1 MKNWFSSFI
10 AIIITTLLHQ
20 SYAGEKIMTGSPAS
34 PPFSSTQEAIFAMG
48 CFWCG
53 AAAFA
58 DHDTNKKFT
67 GIVEVKVGFAGGT
80 STNPTYASHEG
91 YQEVVKVVFDPKIIS
106 YTQLLDIFWHNID
119 PFDDAGQFCDK
130 GDPYKSIIFFQNADQ
145 EREIQAS
152 KEAIEKRLGKKVVTD
167 LKLAT
172 PFYDAED
179 EHQDYKIKNPVRYKI
194 YRWNCGRDQR
204 LKEIWK

>member
-10 AIIITTLLHQ
+10 AIIIATLLHI
-20 SYAGEKIMTGSPAS
+20 SSAGEKIMM
-34 PPFSSTQEAIFAMG
+34 PPHPTQEAIFAMG

-58 DHDTNKKFT
+58 DHDTNQKLP
-67 GIVEVKVGFAGGT
+67 GIIEVRVGFAGGM
-80 STNPTYASHEG
+80 SINPTYASHEG
-91 YQEVVKVVFDPKIIS
+91 HQEAVKVVFDPKRIS
-106 YTQLLDIFWHNID
+106 YAKLLDIFWHNID
-119 PFDDAGQFCDK
+119 PFDDTGQFCDK
-130 GDPYKSIIFFQNADQ
+130 GDPYKSAIFFQNADQ
-145 EREIQAS
+145 EREAQAS

-179 EHQDYKIKNPVRYKI
+179 YHQDYKIKNPIRYKI
-194 YRWNCGRDQR
+194 YRWNCGREQR
-204 LKEIWK
+204 LQEIWK